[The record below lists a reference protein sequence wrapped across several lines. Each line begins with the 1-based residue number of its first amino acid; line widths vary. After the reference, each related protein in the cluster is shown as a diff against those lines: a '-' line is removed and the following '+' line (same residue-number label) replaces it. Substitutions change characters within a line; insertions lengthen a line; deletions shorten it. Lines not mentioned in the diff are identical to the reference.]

1 MRIGMLL
8 MDNFPPD
15 IRVEKEVHSLSKRY
29 DLHILCTALKGEP
42 IQDNFKGM
50 KITRF
55 PAGIGKSLSQLEIII
70 RQTSSTWL
78 KVVSEFVENNRIQV
92 LHVHD
97 LPLVGIAQK
106 VAEKFGIRLVADLH
120 ENYPAML
127 IESKRIPFH
136 RIRSLGSLALR
147 IFFSEKKWRSFEENI
162 LPKCDAVIS
171 VVEEAKMR
179 LAQHEID
186 ASKIY
191 VVSNYNLIPA
201 YVSPTKRAKR
211 KKDGRFTMIYAG
223 GVDETRDLATL
234 IKSLSHLEM
243 PKQDFKVVIVGA
255 NANSKAELER
265 LALSLGV
272 QDYLEIFTWVSRE
285 KVEDIMDN
293 ATVGLVPHRKSEHT
307 DTTIPHKIF
316 QYMYRGLPVI
326 VSNCAP
332 LERVVNESSCG
343 LVYNSEDSVSLAR
356 CIERLYEKPDE
367 ISEMGACGKQS
378 CIEKYNWKE
387 SEKALFALY
396 ENLKPKC
403 VE

>member
-1 MRIGMLL
+1 MLL

-15 IRVEKEVHSLSKRY
+15 IRVEKEAYSLSKRY
-29 DLHILCTALKGEP
+29 DLHILCSGLKGEP
-42 IQDNFKGM
+42 VQDNFNGM
-50 KITRF
+50 KITRL
-55 PAGIGKSLSQLEIII
+55 PPGIGKSFSQLQIII
-70 RQTSSTWL
+70 RQSSSIWL
-78 KVVSEFVENNRIQV
+78 KAVSDFVENNEIDV

-97 LPLVGIAQK
+97 LPLVGVAHEIADR
-106 VAEKFGIRLVADLH
+106 FGIKLVADLH

-127 IESKRIPFH
+127 IESERIPFH
-136 RIRSLGSLALR
+136 RLRSLGSLALR

-162 LPKCDAVIS
+162 LPKCDAVIT
-171 VVEEAKMR
+171 VVEEAKTR
-179 LAQHEID
+179 LTRHQID

-191 VVSNYNLIPA
+191 VVSNYNLIPDEDLSDQSQA
-201 YVSPTKRAKR
+201 QNQDEK
-211 KKDGRFTMIYAG
+211 FTLIYAG
-223 GVDETRDLATL
+223 GVDETRDLKTL
-234 IKSLSHLEM
+234 IESLSHLEVS
-243 PKQDFKVVIVGA
+243 KQNFKVIIVGA
-255 NANSKAELER
+255 NLNSKAQLEK
-265 LALSLGV
+265 LALRLGV

-285 KVEDIMDN
+285 KVESIMN
-293 ATVGLVPHRKSEHT
+293 EATVGLVPHRKSEHT

-332 LERVVNESSCG
+332 LERVVNESGCG

-356 CIERLYEKPDE
+356 CIERLYEKADV
-367 ISEMGACGKQS
+367 ISQMGVCGKQS

-396 ENLKPKC
+396 ENLKSKC